1 MNQVAIKQGVI
12 TKIVM
17 WYNAKGGQLLG
28 FELYDANNN
37 ILFEP
42 VVKEYNSSQFESR

>member
-12 TKIVM
+12 TKIVI
-17 WYNAKGGQLLG
+17 WYSAKEGQLLG
-28 FELYDANNN
+28 IELYDANNN

-42 VVKEYNSSQFESR
+42 VVKEYNSNQFASR